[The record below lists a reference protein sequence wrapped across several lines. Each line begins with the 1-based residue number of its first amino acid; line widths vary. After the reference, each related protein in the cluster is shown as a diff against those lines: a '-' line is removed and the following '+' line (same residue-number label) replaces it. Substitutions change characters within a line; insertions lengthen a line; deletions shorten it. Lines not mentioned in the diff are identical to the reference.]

1 MSARSVMV
9 IVPQNLVRAHGNGR
23 ARGVRLAAI
32 EFEDSALG
40 RTGVMNSGAAP
51 H

>member
-9 IVPQNLVRAHGNGR
+9 IVPQPDPRSQKR
-23 ARGVRLAAI
+23 ESSGVRLAAI